1 MELLT
6 LLTFGLCTTLAFTAI
21 SGLLLTHL
29 YKREQQVIEERKD
42 LMDRLMAKDFTEY
55 KEATQPL
62 VTFEPVS
69 KSDADEF
76 WDEVEARKV

>member
-1 MELLT
+1 ME

-29 YKREQQVIEERKD
+29 YKREQQVIDERKD
-42 LMDRLMAKDFTEY
+42 LLDRLMSRDFEEY
-55 KEATQPL
+55 KEATTPIQR
-62 VTFEPVS
+62 FEPVN

-76 WDEVEARKV
+76 WDEMEVRR